1 LRGLSTCVIK
11 RGPRP
16 GRRRYAV
23 RDEEEESVGETSL
36 EELLAR
42 RTDDKVEEEDESV
55 LDLARGDEKA
65 ETLVTKVLPQQTNEF
80 TCRNCFL
87 VKHKSQLADKKK
99 MICRDCA
106 S

>member
-1 LRGLSTCVIK
+1 M
-11 RGPRP
+11 
-16 GRRRYAV
+16 

-42 RTDDKVEEEDESV
+42 RADDKVEEEDESV
-55 LDLARGDEKA
+55 LDAMRGEGERN
-65 ETLVTKVLPQQTNEF
+65 ETLAIKVLPQQSNEF

-106 S
+106 G

>member
-1 LRGLSTCVIK
+1 M
-11 RGPRP
+11 
-16 GRRRYAV
+16 

-42 RTDDKVEEEDESV
+42 RSEDKAVEEEDESV
-55 LDLARGDEKA
+55 LDLARGEERS
-65 ETLVTKVLPQQTNEF
+65 ETLAIKVLPQQANEF

-99 MICRDCA
+99 MFCRDCA

>member
-1 LRGLSTCVIK
+1 
-11 RGPRP
+11 
-16 GRRRYAV
+16 V

-55 LDLARGDEKA
+55 LDLARGDEKN

>member
-1 LRGLSTCVIK
+1 
-11 RGPRP
+11 
-16 GRRRYAV
+16 V
-23 RDEEEESVGETSL
+23 RDEEEDNVGETSL

-42 RTDDKVEEEDESV
+42 RAEEKPGEEEDESV
-55 LDLARGDEKA
+55 LDLARGEEKA
-65 ETLVTKVLPQQTNEF
+65 ETLAVKVLPQQSNEF

-106 S
+106 G

>member
-1 LRGLSTCVIK
+1 MGYKARASTMRGA
-11 RGPRP
+11 R
-16 GRRRYAV
+16 V

-42 RTDDKVEEEDESV
+42 RTEDKAVEEEDESL
-55 LDLARGDEKA
+55 LDLARGEERS
-65 ETLVTKVLPQQTNEF
+65 ETLAIKVLPQQSNEF

>member
-1 LRGLSTCVIK
+1 
-11 RGPRP
+11 
-16 GRRRYAV
+16 V
-23 RDEEEESVGETSL
+23 RDEEEEAAVEASL

-42 RTDDKVEEEDESV
+42 RADDKTPEEEDESV
-55 LDLARGDEKA
+55 LDLARGEERA
-65 ETLVTKVLPQQTNEF
+65 ENLAIKVLPQQSNEF

-87 VKHKSQLADKKK
+87 VKHKSQLADRKK

>member
-1 LRGLSTCVIK
+1 M
-11 RGPRP
+11 
-16 GRRRYAV
+16 

-42 RTDDKVEEEDESV
+42 RADDKVEEEDESV

-65 ETLVTKVLPQQTNEF
+65 ETLAIKVLPQQSNEF

-87 VKHKSQLADKKK
+87 VKHKSQDRKSTRLNSSHIPLSRMPSSA
-99 MICRDCA
+99 
-106 S
+106 

>member
-1 LRGLSTCVIK
+1 M
-11 RGPRP
+11 
-16 GRRRYAV
+16 

-42 RTDDKVEEEDESV
+42 RTEDKATEEEDESV
-55 LDLARGDEKA
+55 LDLARGEERS
-65 ETLVTKVLPQQTNEF
+65 ETLQIKVLPQQTNEF

>member
-1 LRGLSTCVIK
+1 M
-11 RGPRP
+11 
-16 GRRRYAV
+16 

-42 RTDDKVEEEDESV
+42 RSEDKVEEEDESV
-55 LDLARGDEKA
+55 LDLARGDERS
-65 ETLVTKVLPQQTNEF
+65 ETLAIKVLPQQSNEF

>member
-1 LRGLSTCVIK
+1 MRGA
-11 RGPRP
+11 R
-16 GRRRYAV
+16 V

-42 RTDDKVEEEDESV
+42 RSEDKAVEEDDESL
-55 LDLARGDEKA
+55 LDLARGEERS
-65 ETLVTKVLPQQTNEF
+65 ETLAIKVLPQQTNEF

-87 VKHKSQLADKKK
+87 VKHKSQLSDKKK

>member
-1 LRGLSTCVIK
+1 M
-11 RGPRP
+11 
-16 GRRRYAV
+16 

-42 RTDDKVEEEDESV
+42 RSEDKVEEEDESV
-55 LDLARGDEKA
+55 LDLARGDERS
-65 ETLVTKVLPQQTNEF
+65 ETLPIKVLPQQSNEF